1 MNVDVVDRRRATAVG
16 TEDDGH
22 DHHLGIEA
30 DQQVGLDNEV
40 AVVVVV
46 TMAKPWPR
54 RRRHHIIVV
63 LQLLL
68 LLLLQ
73 PDQDQEVVGKGEI
86 P

>member
-22 DHHLGIEA
+22 DHRLGTEV

-40 AVVVVV
+40 AVVAVVV
-46 TMAKPWPR
+46 VVAKPWS
-54 RRRHHIIVV
+54 RHHIIVV
-63 LQLLL
+63 VLLLVLQLQLH
-68 LLLLQ
+68 
-73 PDQDQEVVGKGEI
+73 PEQDQEVVRKGEI